1 MTTEERFARMEHIL
15 HGHMEQAK
23 TDYEENRRLWRDLR
37 DNQEQ
42 SRKDWADAF
51 AESRRR
57 SEEEWSHWREEQTEL
72 QRQSRAEADVRGK
85 ALDERIGKLVSS
97 IGELIQRM
105 DGGRAA

>member
-23 TDYEENRRLWRDLR
+23 KDYEENRRLWRELR

-42 SRKDWADAF
+42 SRKDWDYAF

-57 SEEEWSHWREEQTEL
+57 SEEDWARWREEQTEL
-72 QRQSRAEADVRGK
+72 QRQSRAD
-85 ALDERIGKLVSS
+85 LDERIGKLVSS

-105 DGGRAA
+105 DGGKAA